1 MHSKVC
7 VHRSLTAA
15 LQGMKEWAESSVHG
29 LSYGYTCVCAV
40 SVGVVSVGVVSVGV
54 VVLHGDVKPISTMF
68 CTVVCVCVRA
78 CACACMFWE

>member
-29 LSYGYTCVCAV
+29 LPYGYTCVCA
-40 SVGVVSVGVVSVGV
+40 VSVGVVSVGV

-68 CTVVCVCVRA
+68 CTCLVCVRA
-78 CACACMFWE
+78 CMLWE